1 MRVEWDV
8 YHKVRPNIAGFFSNI
23 WNSTPKQGD
32 SVAYQDEQIPTA
44 IPQPGKPNDLNSFD
58 YSYVSHTAR
67 VAVYD
72 DLKMPPHVIEI
83 EPAATTDFIERLASC
98 INDEKTKQG
107 GKIPYGAIRE
117 VTENFIH
124 AQFTEIV
131 VSILDGGN
139 TIRFCDQGPGIEDR
153 DKAVLPG
160 FTSAIEP
167 MKHYIRGVGSGLPLV
182 KEYLDFSGG
191 RIIIEDN
198 IHIGS
203 VVTITLSERAPSAPT
218 PQAAPQ
224 PGPLPLPHLTEREC
238 KALFVFAT
246 EGALGVK
253 DVSELCD
260 LPQSSTHTLLVKMEE
275 ANLIERTV
283 NKKRILTSY
292 GYSVYQQLK

>member
-1 MRVEWDV
+1 M
-8 YHKVRPNIAGFFSNI
+8 
-23 WNSTPKQGD
+23 
-32 SVAYQDEQIPTA
+32 AYQDEQIPAAVPESRGPET
-44 IPQPGKPNDLNSFD
+44 LTSFD
-58 YSYVSHTAR
+58 YSYVPDTAR

-83 EPAATTDFIERLASC
+83 KPAPTIDFIEHLASC

-124 AQFTEIV
+124 ARFTEVV

-139 TIRFCDQGPGIEDR
+139 TIRFCDQGPGIENK

-191 RIIIEDN
+191 HIIIESN
-198 IHIGS
+198 IHTGS
-203 VVTITLSERAPSAPT
+203 VVTITLSEQSPSAPSR
-218 PQAAPQ
+218 QAAPQ
-224 PGPLPLPHLTEREC
+224 TASQPAPLPIPHLTEREL

-253 DVSELCD
+253 EVSELCG

-275 ANLIERTV
+275 ANLIERTI
-283 NKKRILTSY
+283 NKKRILTNY

>member
-1 MRVEWDV
+1 MPAAMSEL
-8 YHKVRPNIAGFFSNI
+8 G
-23 WNSTPKQGD
+23 
-32 SVAYQDEQIPTA
+32 E
-44 IPQPGKPNDLNSFD
+44 PGNLNSFD
-58 YSYVSHTAR
+58 YSYVPHTAR

-72 DLKMPPHVIEI
+72 DLKMPPHIIEI
-83 EPAATTDFIERLASC
+83 EPAATPDFIEHLASC

-124 AQFTEIV
+124 ARFTEIV

-139 TIRFCDQGPGIEDR
+139 TIRFCDQGPGIENKG
-153 DKAVLPG
+153 KAILPG

-198 IHIGS
+198 IHTGS
-203 VVTITLSERAPSAPT
+203 VVTITLNENAPSSSPSHT
-218 PQAAPQ
+218 KPQTISQ
-224 PGPLPLPHLTEREC
+224 PVPLPLPHLTEREL
-238 KALFVFAT
+238 KALFAFAT

-253 DVSELCD
+253 EVSKLCD

-275 ANLIERTV
+275 ANLIERTA

-292 GYSVYQQLK
+292 GYSAYQQLK